1 MALLRIV
8 QNDRAVPVND
18 LGVQSGFAEHA
29 VIREGR
35 EGLRHFTD
43 GNAVGL
49 LTQRQRRQRDVGE
62 FLAADGFLLHE
73 GGNAHLF
80 RQELVALFHAEI
92 IQRLS
97 GDGVQGLRQA
107 AHDIAQAA
115 VGSRIVERPVAVV
128 IHGGILI
135 DRRRRDDALLQRR
148 RVNRKRLEGGA
159 RGQQAHGRTV
169 VHQAAFL
176 LAHAAGHRDDV
187 ACGVVDQ
194 DDRGLKLLRADRLGH
209 VVQIFIDTVHNALRF
224 GIVVAVDLVAAGHQ
238 LHGSGLLAA
247 IVFLAKIRQ
256 HIIVYRI
263 GIPRI
268 VAAAAD
274 GMVRRFT
281 VRAVIRSVL
290 ALGILRFCAFK
301 AALIADVGFLV
312 ISAVAEHQ
320 FLLRRRLVFFPRLDI
335 ALIVHLL
342 ENGELTLT
350 VVLLTDIGVIQGG
363 IVGNADQ

>member
-1 MALLRIV
+1 M
-8 QNDRAVPVND
+8 
-18 LGVQSGFAEHA
+18 
-29 VIREGR
+29 
-35 EGLRHFTD
+35 
-43 GNAVGL
+43 
-49 LTQRQRRQRDVGE
+49 
-62 FLAADGFLLHE
+62 
-73 GGNAHLF
+73 
-80 RQELVALFHAEI
+80 
-92 IQRLS
+92 
-97 GDGVQGLRQA
+97 
-107 AHDIAQAA
+107 
-115 VGSRIVERPVAVV
+115 
-128 IHGGILI
+128 
-135 DRRRRDDALLQRR
+135 
-148 RVNRKRLEGGA
+148 
-159 RGQQAHGRTV
+159 
-169 VHQAAFL
+169 HQAAFL

-194 DDRGLKLLRADRLGH
+194 DDRGLELLRADRLGH
-209 VVQIFIDTVHNALRF
+209 VVQIFIDTVHNALRL

-312 ISAVAEHQ
+312 IGAVAEHQ
-320 FLLRRRLVFFPRLDI
+320 FLLRRRLVLFPRLDI